1 VSRDTAA
8 NERPAEPFLR
18 WAGGKRWA
26 TPLLTSLVPDEFG
39 TYFEP
44 FLGGGALFFS
54 VVPDKAVLAD
64 SNPDLIEMYECV
76 RDDHVRVAQLVKSWV
91 NSKDEYYRIRD
102 LKPKSRFKQAA
113 RFLYLNRTCWNG
125 LYRVNQQGHFNVPY
139 GRTQDRLLID
149 EDVLRRAAHALKTA
163 DLKVSDFEEVVDAAQ
178 EGDVVYLDPPY
189 TGMHS
194 NNGFIRYNEKL
205 FSWEDQV
212 RLSDKAAEL
221 AERGC
226 TVIVSNANHEDI
238 VGLYQ
243 GFRPIPADRS
253 SRIAGDSSHR
263 GTAKEVVLVSS
274 STAEGS

>member
-1 VSRDTAA
+1 M
-8 NERPAEPFLR
+8 PA
-18 WAGGKRWA
+18 
-26 TPLLTSLVPDEFG
+26 EFG

-54 VVPDKAVLAD
+54 IAPDRAVLAD
-64 SNPDLIEMYECV
+64 SNADLIQMYECV
-76 RDDHVRVAQLVKSWV
+76 RDDHMRIAKLVKSWK
-91 NSKDEYYRIRD
+91 NSKGEYYRIRASR
-102 LKPKSRFKQAA
+102 PKSRFKQAA

-139 GRTQDRLLID
+139 GRTQDRVLID
-149 EDVLRRAAHALKTA
+149 EDTLRRAARALNMA
-163 DLKVSDFEEVVDAAQ
+163 DLKVSDFEEVIDAAQ
-178 EGDVVYLDPPY
+178 QGDVVYLDPPY

-212 RLSDKAAEL
+212 RLANKAAEL

-226 TVIVSNANHEDI
+226 TVIVSNANHRDI

-243 GFRPIPADRS
+243 SFQPIPADRS
-253 SRIAGDSSHR
+253 SRIAGDSNHR
-263 GTAKEVVLVSS
+263 GTAKEIVLVSS
-274 STAEGS
+274 STAEGY